1 MIDIQHVPL
10 LIKNSSRSVFA
21 NGKDISML
29 RDTIMIHARNVWSF
43 PSISVLAIS
52 FGYIFVGVHMV
63 CTAKAV
69 EPAKEKS
76 QISLT
81 LVNALPGPENLH
93 VLMASQELW
102 PPGFTPGQSTGGV
115 ILPGGK
121 PAMEARCAG
130 FVSTKFTAELPN
142 RANCAM
148 VFYPGEEIKDGPDK
162 GKRKIGVFFPPPIL
176 EGQAP
181 KAKNW
186 QALLVGPLTEAA
198 LSFNDKPIRLSIGQP
213 LNVEGRG
220 GVDIKSDGKPLYSSN
235 PDDSGNFW
243 LIIFGEAQEK
253 LSIVQLNHIY
263 FEIP

>member
-1 MIDIQHVPL
+1 M
-10 LIKNSSRSVFA
+10 KA
-21 NGKDISML
+21 
-29 RDTIMIHARNVWSF
+29 
-43 PSISVLAIS
+43 SIV
-52 FGYIFVGVHMV
+52 
-63 CTAKAV
+63 
-69 EPAKEKS
+69 
-76 QISLT
+76 

-93 VLMASQELW
+93 VSMASQELW

-130 FVSTKFTAELPN
+130 FVSTKFTADLPN

-181 KAKNW
+181 KGKNW

-198 LSFNDKPIRLSIGQP
+198 LSFNDKPFRLSIGQP
-213 LNVEGRG
+213 LKVEVRG
-220 GVDIKSDGKPLYSSN
+220 AVEIKSDGKPLYFSN
-235 PDDSGNFW
+235 PDGSGNFW

-253 LSIVQLNHIY
+253 LSVVQLNHIY

>member
-1 MIDIQHVPL
+1 MNNPA
-10 LIKNSSRSVFA
+10 SPRSVLIDSTF
-21 NGKDISML
+21 L
-29 RDTIMIHARNVWSF
+29 LCFW
-43 PSISVLAIS
+43 
-52 FGYIFVGVHMV
+52 IFCIGFVSE
-63 CTAKAV
+63 TSAQAA
-69 EPAKEKS
+69 EPAAEKS
-76 QISLT
+76 KVSLT

-130 FVSTKFTAELPN
+130 FVSTKFTADFPN

-148 VFYPGEEIKDGPDK
+148 VFYPGEEIKEGPDK

-176 EGQAP
+176 QGQAP

-186 QALLVGPLTEAA
+186 QALLVGPLTEATLA
-198 LSFNDKPIRLSIGQP
+198 FNDKPIRLSIGQP
-213 LNVEGRG
+213 LKVDSRG

-243 LIIFGEAQEK
+243 LIISGETQDK
-253 LSIVQLNHIY
+253 LSVVQLNHIF
-263 FEIP
+263 FEVPKP

>member
-1 MIDIQHVPL
+1 MSNPA
-10 LIKNSSRSVFA
+10 STRSVLIDPTF
-21 NGKDISML
+21 L
-29 RDTIMIHARNVWSF
+29 LCFW
-43 PSISVLAIS
+43 
-52 FGYIFVGVHMV
+52 IFCIGFILENS
-63 CTAKAV
+63 AQAA
-69 EPAKEKS
+69 EPAPEKS
-76 QISLT
+76 KVSLT

-148 VFYPGEEIKDGPDK
+148 VFYPGEEIKEGPDK

-176 EGQAP
+176 EGQTP
-181 KAKNW
+181 KGKNW
-186 QALLVGPLTEAA
+186 QALLVGPLTEATLA
-198 LSFNDKPIRLSIGQP
+198 FNDKPIRLSVGEP
-213 LNVEGRG
+213 LKLDGRG
-220 GVDIKSDGKPLYSSN
+220 AVDIKSNGKPLYSSN

-243 LIIFGEAQEK
+243 LIISGETQDK
-253 LSIVQLNHIY
+253 LSIVQLNHVF
-263 FEIP
+263 FEIPKS

>member
-1 MIDIQHVPL
+1 MKTSASI
-10 LIKNSSRSVFA
+10 RSVTVDPALLLCFWIFCI
-21 NGKDISML
+21 GLIS
-29 RDTIMIHARNVWSF
+29 AK
-43 PSISVLAIS
+43 SVQA
-52 FGYIFVGVHMV
+52 
-63 CTAKAV
+63 A
-69 EPAKEKS
+69 EPAPEKS
-76 QISLT
+76 KVSLT

-93 VLMASQELW
+93 VLIASQELW

-130 FVSTKFTAELPN
+130 FVSTKFTADLPN

-176 EGQAP
+176 QGQAP
-181 KAKNW
+181 KGKNW
-186 QALLVGPLTEAA
+186 QALLVGPLTEVTLA
-198 LSFNDKPIRLSIGQP
+198 FNDKPIRLSIGQP
-213 LNVEGRG
+213 LKVEARG
-220 GVDIKSDGKPLYSSN
+220 GVDIKSNGKPLYSSN

-253 LSIVQLNHIY
+253 LSVVQLNHIY
-263 FEIP
+263 FEIPQP

>member
-1 MIDIQHVPL
+1 MNNPA
-10 LIKNSSRSVFA
+10 SPRSVLIDATF
-21 NGKDISML
+21 L
-29 RDTIMIHARNVWSF
+29 LCFW
-43 PSISVLAIS
+43 
-52 FGYIFVGVHMV
+52 IFCIGFVSEKS
-63 CTAKAV
+63 AQAA
-69 EPAKEKS
+69 EPAAEKS
-76 QISLT
+76 KVSLT

-130 FVSTKFTAELPN
+130 FVSTKFTADLPN

-186 QALLVGPLTEAA
+186 EALLVGPLTQATLTVNEQ
-198 LSFNDKPIRLSIGQP
+198 PIRLSIGQP
-213 LNVEGRG
+213 LKVDSRG

-253 LSIVQLNHIY
+253 LSVVQLNHVY
-263 FEIP
+263 FQIP

>member
-1 MIDIQHVPL
+1 MSIPA
-10 LIKNSSRSVFA
+10 SPRSVLIDSTFLLCFWIFCFGFA
-21 NGKDISML
+21 SESTL
-29 RDTIMIHARNVWSF
+29 RA
-43 PSISVLAIS
+43 A
-52 FGYIFVGVHMV
+52 
-63 CTAKAV
+63 
-69 EPAKEKS
+69 EPAPEKS
-76 QISLT
+76 KVSLT

-130 FVSTKFTAELPN
+130 FVSTKFTADLPN

-176 EGQAP
+176 QGQAP

-186 QALLVGPLTEAA
+186 QALLVGPLTEATLA
-198 LSFNDKPIRLSIGQP
+198 FNDKPIRLIAGEP
-213 LNVEGRG
+213 LELEIRG
-220 GVDIKSDGKPLYSSN
+220 SVDIKSNGIPLYSSN

-243 LIIFGEAQEK
+243 LIISGQTQDK
-253 LSIVQLNHIY
+253 LSVVQLNHIF
-263 FEIP
+263 FEVPKP

>member
-1 MIDIQHVPL
+1 MSIPA
-10 LIKNSSRSVFA
+10 SPRSVLIDSTFLLCFWIFCFGFA
-21 NGKDISML
+21 SESTL
-29 RDTIMIHARNVWSF
+29 RA
-43 PSISVLAIS
+43 A
-52 FGYIFVGVHMV
+52 
-63 CTAKAV
+63 
-69 EPAKEKS
+69 EPAPEKS
-76 QISLT
+76 KVSLT

-102 PPGFTPGQSTGGV
+102 PLGFTPGQSTGGV

-130 FVSTKFTAELPN
+130 FVSTKFTADLPN

-176 EGQAP
+176 QGQAP

-186 QALLVGPLTEAA
+186 QALLVGPLTEATLA
-198 LSFNDKPIRLSIGQP
+198 FNDKPIRLIAGEP
-213 LNVEGRG
+213 LELEIRG
-220 GVDIKSDGKPLYSSN
+220 SVDIKSNGIPLYSSN

-243 LIIFGEAQEK
+243 LIISGQTQDK
-253 LSIVQLNHIY
+253 LSVVQLNHIF
-263 FEIP
+263 FEVPKP

>member
-1 MIDIQHVPL
+1 MSISASP
-10 LIKNSSRSVFA
+10 RSVLIDSTFLLCFWIFCIDFA
-21 NGKDISML
+21 SEKS
-29 RDTIMIHARNVWSF
+29 AQ
-43 PSISVLAIS
+43 A
-52 FGYIFVGVHMV
+52 
-63 CTAKAV
+63 A
-69 EPAKEKS
+69 EPAPEKS
-76 QISLT
+76 KASLT

-130 FVSTKFTAELPN
+130 FVSTKFTADLPN

-162 GKRKIGVFFPPPIL
+162 GKRKIGVFLPPPIL

-213 LNVEGRG
+213 LKVEGRG
-220 GVDIKSDGKPLYSSN
+220 AVDVKSNGKPLYSSN

-253 LSIVQLNHIY
+253 LSVVQLNHIY
-263 FEIP
+263 FEFP